1 MCVMSERVLVV
12 GGISRSLINF
22 RGPLLDCLRDRGHEV
37 LAAAPEDENA
47 AAVRKE
53 LGEKGIELHTVPMA
67 RGGMN
72 PLADMATLRA
82 MQQLMREHSPTAVIA
97 YTAKP
102 VIYAGMA
109 ARSVGGIRFF
119 PMITG
124 LGYAF
129 TEGGGLRRRVLQHVV
144 RGLYRRGLAGADTVI
159 FQNPDDQALFQEL
172 GLVPDGARAVRVY
185 GSGVDTE
192 RFPRQP
198 LSEAPVFLMLARL
211 LGDKG
216 VREYAEAARRVRAEF
231 PQARFLLA
239 GPMDPNPAAIGR
251 DELERWMEEGSI
263 EYLGALDDVQAA
275 LRDCRFYV
283 LPSYREG
290 TPRSVL
296 EAMATGRPII
306 TTDAPGCR
314 ETVEHGLNGLLVVPR
329 DAGSL
334 ADAMREMLQ
343 MPDEAVGRMSD
354 QSVRLVQE
362 RFDVRRVNESI
373 LAATGL

>member
-1 MCVMSERVLVV
+1 MSKRVLVV
-12 GGISRSLINF
+12 GGVSRSLINF
-22 RGPLLDCLRDRGHEV
+22 RGPLLDCLRDRGHKV

-82 MQQLMREHSPTAVIA
+82 LQQLMREYRPTAVIA

-129 TEGGGLRRRVLQHVV
+129 TEGAGLRRRVLQRVV
-144 RGLYRRGLAGADTVI
+144 RGLYQRGLAGADTVI

-172 GLVPDGARAVRVY
+172 GLVPSGASSVRVY

-192 RFPRQP
+192 RFPRQSMP
-198 LSEAPVFLMLARL
+198 DAPVFLMLARL

-239 GPMDPNPAAIGR
+239 GPMDPNPAAINN
-251 DELERWMEEGSI
+251 DELERWLGEGAI

-296 EAMATGRPII
+296 EAMATGRPVI

-314 ETVEHGLNGLLVVPR
+314 ETVEHGLNGLLVKPR

-334 ADAMREMLQ
+334 ADAMWEMLR
-343 MPDEAVGRMSD
+343 MPDEAVARMAD
-354 QSVRLVQE
+354 ESVRLVQE

>member
-1 MCVMSERVLVV
+1 MTERVLVA

-22 RGPLLDCLRDRGHEV
+22 RGPLLDRLRERGHEV
-37 LAAAPEDENA
+37 LAAAPEDDNA

-82 MQQLMREHSPTAVIA
+82 LQKLMREHRPTAVIA

-129 TEGGGLRRRVLQHVV
+129 TEGGGLRRRVLQRVV
-144 RGLYRRGLAGADTVI
+144 RRLYQRGLAGADTVI
-159 FQNPDDQALFQEL
+159 FQNPDDQGLFQEL
-172 GLVPDGARAVRVY
+172 GLVPDGGRSVRVY

-192 RFPRQP
+192 RFTRQP
-198 LSEAPVFLMLARL
+198 LPDTPVFLMLARL

-239 GPMDPNPAAIGR
+239 GSMDPNPAAIGR
-251 DELERWMEEGSI
+251 NELERWMEEGSI

-275 LRDCRFYV
+275 LQDCRFYV
-283 LPSYREG
+283 LPSYYREG
-290 TPRSVL
+290 TPRSIL

-343 MPDEAVGRMSD
+343 MPDEAVARMGD
-354 QSVRLVQE
+354 ESVRLVQE

>member
-1 MCVMSERVLVV
+1 MTERVLVA

-82 MQQLMREHSPTAVIA
+82 LQKLMREHSPTAVIA

-129 TEGGGLRRRVLQHVV
+129 TEGAGLRRRVLQRVV

-172 GLVPDGARAVRVY
+172 GLVPSGASSVRVY

-192 RFPRQP
+192 RFPRHQLP
-198 LSEAPVFLMLARL
+198 EAPVFLMLARL

-239 GPMDPNPAAIGR
+239 GPMDPNPAAIND
-251 DELERWMEEGSI
+251 DELERWVGEGAI

-275 LRDCRFYV
+275 LQDCRFYV

-296 EAMATGRPII
+296 EAMATGRPVI
-306 TTDAPGCR
+306 TTDA
-314 ETVEHGLNGLLVVPR
+314 LVS
-329 DAGSL
+329 G
-334 ADAMREMLQ
+334 
-343 MPDEAVGRMSD
+343 GH
-354 QSVRLVQE
+354 
-362 RFDVRRVNESI
+362 
-373 LAATGL
+373 AALGP

>member
-1 MCVMSERVLVV
+1 MSERVLVV
-12 GGISRSLINF
+12 GGISRSLTNF
-22 RGPLLDCLRDRGHEV
+22 RGPLLDCLRERGHEV
-37 LAAAPEDENA
+37 LAAAPDDEDA

-53 LGEKGIELHTVPMA
+53 LGEKGITLHVVPMA
-67 RGGMN
+67 RGGTN
-72 PLADMATLRA
+72 PVRDLGTLLALRR
-82 MQQLMREHSPTAVIA
+82 LIRERRPTAVIA

-109 ARSVGGIRFF
+109 ARAEGGVRFF

-129 TEGGGLRRRVLQHVV
+129 TEGEGLRRRVLQRVV

-159 FQNPDDQALFQEL
+159 FQNPDDQALFHEM
-172 GLVPDGARAVRVY
+172 GLVPERAKSVRVY

-192 RFPRQP
+192 RFPRHP
-198 LSEAPVFLMLARL
+198 LPDVPVFLMLSRL
-211 LGDKG
+211 LADKG
-216 VREYAEAARRVRAEF
+216 VREYAEAARRVRAEM
-231 PQARFLLA
+231 PKARFLLA
-239 GPMDPNPAAIGR
+239 GPVDPNPSAIGR
-251 DELERWMEEGSI
+251 EELERWSAEGSI

-275 LRDCRFYV
+275 LAESRYYV

-296 EAMATGRPII
+296 EAMATGRPVI

-314 ETVEHGLNGLLVVPR
+314 ETVEHGRNGLLVKPR
-329 DAGSL
+329 NTQAL
-334 ADAMREMLQ
+334 ADAMLEMLR
-343 MPDEAVGRMSD
+343 MPGDAVDRMGE
-354 QSVRLVQE
+354 QSLRLVRE
-362 RFDVRRVNESI
+362 RFEVRRVNESI